1 MEDEIIDFKQYEE
14 RARKTAIYPSI
25 GKNLIYTVMGLA
37 GEAGELANK
46 VKKLMRDYNLKE
58 GDTIY
63 DILDKI
69 QNDSPTKEI
78 RDKGLE
84 IIDGLPGELGG
95 VLWYTALASYEIAYP
110 FDLIATHNLRELHAR
125 KDKDKVHGS
134 GDDRGLEGR

>member
-1 MEDEIIDFKQYEE
+1 MEEEIIDFKQYEE
-14 RARKTAIYPSI
+14 RAKKTAIYPNI
-25 GKNLIYTVMGLA
+25 GKNLIYTVLALA

-46 VKKLMRDYNLKE
+46 VKKLMRDHNLKE

-69 QNDSPTKEI
+69 QADSPDKET
-78 RDKGLE
+78 RDAGLK

-95 VLWYTALASYEIAYP
+95 VLWYTALSSYEIAYP

-125 KDKDKVHGS
+125 EAEGKVHGS
-134 GDDRGLEGR
+134 GDDRGLER